1 MPPMTKFTRILPLFS
16 VMLALLAACD
26 PMAAPLATQQVMIIT
41 AVPSNTPLPT
51 LTPTFTP
58 TTTPSPTP
66 DFTPTPT
73 PRPCLAEGGRV
84 EEMRDNR
91 SATANNENLR
101 YRVYLPPCYN
111 EAGLRYPVVYLL
123 HGASYREQQW
133 EDLGAV
139 TALEQ
144 AMRLG
149 TLGPMILVM
158 PYTGNIGNTNTFP
171 PNPSYETVLLE
182 ELVPEIDRTFC
193 TVRNRDFRAI
203 GGISRGGFW
212 AMSVALRHPDV
223 FSAAGGHSA
232 AFDATN
238 APPANNPLDL
248 ARNAPLLDDVTL
260 RLYVDN
266 GADDFAG
273 LALQT
278 FSNRLTDRQIPHTYS
293 IFPTGSHDE
302 DYWSSHVGEYLAFY
316 GREWPQDLNELP
328 SCAEPSP

>member
-1 MPPMTKFTRILPLFS
+1 
-16 VMLALLAACD
+16 MLLLVGLLAACD
-26 PMAAPLATQQVMIIT
+26 PMAAPLATPQVIIVT
-41 AVPSNTPLPT
+41 AVPSATPPPT

-58 TTTPSPTP
+58 SPTLTPTP

-73 PRPCLAEGGRV
+73 PRPCLSESGQI
-84 EEMRDNR
+84 EDFRDNR
-91 SATANNENLR
+91 SPTAGENLR
-101 YRVYLPPCYN
+101 YRVYVPPCYF
-111 EAGLRYPVVYLL
+111 EAQRRYPVVYLL
-123 HGASYREQQW
+123 HGSSYREQQW
-133 EDLGAV
+133 EDIGAID
-139 TALEQ
+139 ALEQ

-149 TLGPMILVM
+149 TLGPMLLVM
-158 PYTGNIGNTNTFP
+158 PYFGNIGNVNAFP
-171 PNPSYETVLLE
+171 PEASYETVLLD
-182 ELVPEIDRTFC
+182 ELIPAVDRDFC
-193 TVRNRDFRAI
+193 TIRNREHRAI

-212 AMSVALRHPDV
+212 AMSVAMRHPDM

-248 ARNAPLLDDVTL
+248 ARNAPLLDDVSL
-260 RLYVDN
+260 RIYVDN

-278 FSNRLTDRQIPHTYS
+278 FSNRLTDREIPHTYS
-293 IFPTGSHDE
+293 IFPTGGHDE

-316 GREWPQDLNELP
+316 GREWPQDLNDLP